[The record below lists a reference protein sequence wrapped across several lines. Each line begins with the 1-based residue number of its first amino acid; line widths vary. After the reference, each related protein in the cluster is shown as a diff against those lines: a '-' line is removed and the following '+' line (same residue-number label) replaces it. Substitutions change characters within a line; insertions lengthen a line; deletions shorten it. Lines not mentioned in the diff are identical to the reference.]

1 MFDLCPHSGHNDATR
16 EGTMAHVGVRK
27 LRDHLS
33 GYLKRVQEGEEVEVT
48 DRGRVIARFVPAES
62 RRVPTGIGALV
73 REGLATWNGG
83 KPKGAKRPMVLPGR
97 SVSDLVIAE
106 RR

>member
-1 MFDLCPHSGHNDATR
+1 
-16 EGTMAHVGVRK
+16 
-27 LRDHLS
+27 LS
-33 GYLKRVQEGEEVEVT
+33 RYLKKVQAGEELAVA
-48 DRGRVIARFVPAES
+48 DRGRVIARVVPAETPA
-62 RRVPTGIGALV
+62 VQAGVAALV